1 MRDLDNSIN
10 YINKLHPNIYNSI
23 IKYTTDYYKTLNNR
37 LEAIESIDTAEG
49 DIEDNLPLNM
59 AYDVRNIDAAFDSA
73 PPLTKDLVV
82 YRGLHFPISD
92 AEDVPRRLPTI
103 MGNAYKGR
111 YQGYLST
118 SLNRG
123 VAYDFAKREYQDCI
137 IMKIHIKKGTR
148 VLFLHVHSVTRS
160 EYEVLLPR
168 NSILEIY
175 SIKKDM
181 DDNLCTYIKTKLN

>member
-1 MRDLDNSIN
+1 MLDLDKSIN
-10 YINKLHPNIYNSI
+10 YISSLNPNVYYSI
-23 IKYTTDYYKTLNNR
+23 TKYTTDYYKILNNS
-37 LEAIESIDTAEG
+37 LEEINTTEG
-49 DIEDNLPLNM
+49 DLEDVLPLNM
-59 AYDVRNIDAAFDSA
+59 VYDVRNIDAAFNSA

-82 YRGLHFPISD
+82 YRGLHFHFSENPKNKM
-92 AEDVPRRLPTI
+92 I

-111 YQGYLST
+111 YKGYLST
-118 SLNRG
+118 SLNKG
-123 VAYDFAKREYQDCI
+123 VAYDFAKREDQDCI

-148 VLFLHVHSVTRS
+148 VLFLHNHSVTRS

-181 DDNLCTYIKTKLN
+181 DDNLCTYIKTKLS